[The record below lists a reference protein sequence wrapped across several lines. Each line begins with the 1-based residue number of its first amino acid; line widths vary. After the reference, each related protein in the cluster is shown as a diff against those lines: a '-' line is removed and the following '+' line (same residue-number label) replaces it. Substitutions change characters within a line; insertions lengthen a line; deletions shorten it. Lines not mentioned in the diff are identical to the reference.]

1 MNQVYRAQTG
11 REMSDYI
18 LVQQA
23 DKVVRYNQLPPEA
36 EVVRR
41 ALLSPDSSRVNG
53 YNQSEQ
59 PENPAE
65 TKGAF
70 SLPKQHRLD
79 EHDPYVL
86 LSTHELG
93 SLTGFRPKT
102 TP

>member
-59 PENPAE
+59 AENAVE
-65 TKGAF
+65 TKGAYRL
-70 SLPKQHRLD
+70 SKQHRLD
-79 EHDPYVL
+79 DQNPDVL
-86 LSTHELG
+86 LRSNEWAT
-93 SLTGFRPKT
+93 LTSVSP
-102 TP
+102 